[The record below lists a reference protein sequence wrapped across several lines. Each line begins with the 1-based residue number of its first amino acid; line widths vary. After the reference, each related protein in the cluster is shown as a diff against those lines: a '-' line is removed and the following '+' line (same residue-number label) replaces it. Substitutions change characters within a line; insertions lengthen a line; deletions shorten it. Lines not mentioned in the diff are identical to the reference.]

1 MGGIIFNF
9 ILLVVFSVFL
19 KMSFDIEDLRE
30 VDPLGAA
37 GFPKI
42 ILILLV
48 IFLLISLIN
57 TIKEYVKNKDANMSN
72 ISKKSIFMVVSLVIL
87 IGLFIL
93 VLDKIGF
100 FFSILLLTPSVLL
113 ALGERKRLVLI
124 LLTVFTPIVFTI
136 LFGVTLSI
144 PLPRGIGIFMEI
156 SRLIY

>member
-57 TIKEYVKNKDANMSN
+57 TIKEYVKNKDENMSN

-100 FFSILLLTPSVLL
+100 FFSILLLTPSILL

-124 LLTVFTPIVFTI
+124 LLTIFTPIVFTI